1 MFSKKI
7 INFIKLGFWSLIIG
21 MTITTCDYADVENSG
36 SSSFVLDVQI
46 IDVGQ
51 ADCTLIKMPDG
62 QNMLIDAGNN
72 SDGGYL
78 VDYLENEGVE
88 KIDFLIGTHPH
99 ADHIGGMDDIIENF
113 EIGKIYMPR
122 VTSNTQTFEEV
133 LQAIKDKG
141 LKIETATAGK
151 TVLEG
156 EVFAQFISPV
166 GEYYEELNDYSAVLK
181 LTYGSKSFLFMGDAE
196 ALAEKE
202 ILQKFDVKS
211 DVLKVGHHGSST
223 SSHNAFL
230 KAVNPEIA
238 VISVGEGNDY
248 GHPHKSVLKRLE
260 KIGTGLYRTD
270 LNGTVKIY
278 CDGTSIEVKC
288 EKGE

>member
-78 VDYLENEGVE
+78 VDYLESEDVE
-88 KIDFLIGTHPH
+88 KIDYLIGTHPH

-260 KIGTGLYRTD
+260 KIGTRLYRTD
-270 LNGTVKIY
+270 LNGTVKVY
-278 CDGTSIEVKC
+278 CDGKSIEVKC

>member
-78 VDYLENEGVE
+78 VDYLESEDVE
-88 KIDFLIGTHPH
+88 KIDYLIGTHPH

-113 EIGKIYMPR
+113 EIGTIYMPR
-122 VTSNTQTFEEV
+122 TTTNTKTFEEV
-133 LQAIKDKG
+133 LIAIKKKG

-151 TVLEG
+151 KVLEG
-156 EVFAQFISPV
+156 EVFAQFISPA

-181 LTYGSKSFLFMGDAE
+181 LTYGDKSFLFMGDAE

-260 KIGTGLYRTD
+260 KIGTRIYRTD
-270 LNGTVKIY
+270 LNGTVKVY
-278 CDGTSIEVKC
+278 CDGKSIEVKC

>member
-78 VDYLENEGVE
+78 VDYLESEDVE
-88 KIDFLIGTHPH
+88 KIDYLIGTHPH

-113 EIGKIYMPR
+113 EIGTIYMPR
-122 VTSNTQTFEEV
+122 ATANTKTFEEV
-133 LQAIKDKG
+133 LIAIKKKG

-151 TVLEG
+151 KVLEG
-156 EVFAQFISPV
+156 EVSAVFLSPS

-181 LTYGSKSFLFMGDAE
+181 LTYGDKSFLFMGDAE

-260 KIGTGLYRTD
+260 KIGTRLYRTD
-270 LNGTVKIY
+270 LNGTVKVY
-278 CDGTSIEVKC
+278 CDGKSIEVKC

>member
-1 MFSKKI
+1 
-7 INFIKLGFWSLIIG
+7 
-21 MTITTCDYADVENSG
+21 
-36 SSSFVLDVQI
+36 
-46 IDVGQ
+46 
-51 ADCTLIKMPDG
+51 
-62 QNMLIDAGNN
+62 
-72 SDGGYL
+72 
-78 VDYLENEGVE
+78 
-88 KIDFLIGTHPH
+88 
-99 ADHIGGMDDIIENF
+99 
-113 EIGKIYMPR
+113 MPR
-122 VTSNTQTFEEV
+122 ATANTKTFEEV
-133 LQAIKDKG
+133 LIAIKKKG

-151 TVLEG
+151 KVLEG
-156 EVFAQFISPV
+156 EVSAVFLSPS

-181 LTYGSKSFLFMGDAE
+181 LTYGDKSFLFMGDAE

-211 DVLKVGHHGSST
+211 NVLKVGHHGSST

-248 GHPHKSVLKRLE
+248 GHPHKSVLNRLE
-260 KIGTGLYRTD
+260 KIGTRLYRTD

-278 CDGTSIEVKC
+278 CDGKSIEVKC